1 MSAATQVTGEE
12 FVDAMY
18 DYVLADTGTALEF
31 RIFDPQNC
39 EHLDIEWLAGAVEKD
54 GITRA
59 EVDGMIADGLLKR
72 WKTPSGKEG
81 FLLYSERQA
90 LTAKKIRDSGRY
102 SAEEIQHIF
111 NDWNTY
117 IEVLVI
123 GIDPVYDSFAIDDHE
138 HFRRRAGEMIQFF
151 EEALRDID
159 NGSGYS
165 FPNPEVKEQQRKR
178 AQAQVRAWKWW
189 YGKVASTP
197 EDKLPPEIQSAW
209 RRQLFHLRWRDEYVR
224 FTISDQFLAQ
234 IEQGY
239 GVDVTFNGYEW
250 SGGTTTLKDISWT
263 STLRRFKDTRNE
275 GKAIPLRTPDF
286 NVTERGIEFLKTPTP
301 DEYVALHEKYRL
313 AELST
318 LLEEIGPSLWKCD
331 LAASGRGEC
340 AECKGIFE
348 RTKAAR
354 KFCSDRC
361 RNNSK
366 ARRWRESN
374 PERARMAQAKHYKEA
389 YPDPE

>member
-1 MSAATQVTGEE
+1 MSAASQVTGEE

-18 DYVLADTGTALEF
+18 DCVLADTGMALEF

-39 EHLDIEWLAGAVEKD
+39 EHLDIEWLSCAVEKD

-59 EVDGMIADGLLKR
+59 DLDCMIDDGLLRR

-90 LTAKKIRDSGRY
+90 LTAKKLRDSGRY

-111 NDWNTY
+111 GDWNTY

-123 GIDPVYDSFAIDDHE
+123 GIDPVYDSFAIDDYE

-178 AQAQVRAWKWW
+178 AREQVRAWKWW

-197 EDKLPPEIQSAW
+197 EDKLPPEIQSVW

-250 SGGTTTLKDISWT
+250 SAGTTTLKDISWAT
-263 STLRRFKDTRNE
+263 TLRRFKDTRNE
-275 GKAIPLRTPDF
+275 GKAIPLR
-286 NVTERGIEFLKTPTP
+286 N
-301 DEYVALHEKYRL
+301 A
-313 AELST
+313 
-318 LLEEIGPSLWKCD
+318 
-331 LAASGRGEC
+331 
-340 AECKGIFE
+340 
-348 RTKAAR
+348 
-354 KFCSDRC
+354 
-361 RNNSK
+361 
-366 ARRWRESN
+366 
-374 PERARMAQAKHYKEA
+374 
-389 YPDPE
+389 